1 MKKLGLALGSGGAR
15 GVAHIGLLQALEESG
30 ITPSYIAGS
39 SMGSVVGACYA
50 MGMRPKEMLNEVL
63 KIQAK
68 DVVDFNPSTLKAGS
82 FLSSKKMH
90 ATLSRYMGGVNF
102 EDLHLP
108 FRCVGVDVISG
119 KEVVFSQGDL
129 TTAVQASS
137 SIPLFF
143 QPVDYDDML
152 VCDGGVLCRVPIKT
166 VRQMGAQVVIGFD
179 VLGPLREIDELNGV
193 LGYILR
199 LIDIYDCEITQHH
212 RDENPADLFLAPNLG
227 DMSPYRINTEK
238 IKFAY
243 IQGYKTAKAH
253 MDEIITLLK
262 D

>member
-15 GVAHIGLLQALEESG
+15 GVAHIGFLQALEESG
-30 ITPSYIAGS
+30 IKPSFISGS

-50 MGMRPKEMLNEVL
+50 MGMRPKEMFNEVL
-63 KIQAK
+63 KLKAK
-68 DVVDFNPSTLKAGS
+68 DIVDISPSTLKAGS
-82 FLSSKKMH
+82 LLSSKKLH
-90 ATLSRYMGGVNF
+90 QTLAKYMGGVQF
-102 EDLHLP
+102 EDLHIP

-119 KEVVFSQGDL
+119 KEVIFSQGDL

-166 VRQMGAQVVIGFD
+166 VKQMGAQVIIGVD
-179 VLGPLREIDELNGV
+179 VLGPLREIEEINGV
-193 LGYILR
+193 IGYFLR
-199 LIDIYDCEITQHH
+199 LIDIYDCRITDIH
-212 RDENPADLFLAPNLG
+212 RKENPANLFLAPDLG
-227 DMSPYRINTEK
+227 DMSPYRISTEK

-243 IQGYKTAKAH
+243 VQGYKTAKAH
-253 MDEIITLLK
+253 MDEIISLIK
-262 D
+262 